1 MAKNKYWSAGYIFST
16 LFRHSPF
23 WSAAGS
29 YNPASKTTHVLLDCK
44 ASASAKS
51 IERLKSYLKSMAVL
65 AMHPLALPLLI
76 IDLETTLTMVDCQQ
90 WLTELQ
96 KLERETG
103 QRPHGTMEYRP
114 VDPLEIDFP
123 KVVKELNA
131 CSVFV
136 RLIERESECVLE
148 QLRVMRITIDELE
161 AQQIPQPCLQMQNAA
176 KRLRRQV
183 DFLTTSRTS
192 LLIRLREIQRG
203 AQTQLNFV
211 YNFTAQRD
219 SILNLETA
227 KVTKEL
233 AVASKRDSS
242 AMKTIAVLTM
252 VFLPGT
258 FLAVSNYPPFQP
270 SQQILKD

>member
-1 MAKNKYWSAGYIFST
+1 VDDW
-16 LFRHSPF
+16 RDQ
-23 WSAAGS
+23 GS
-29 YNPASKTTHVLLDCK
+29 LPDNVDSRLPAHRT
-44 ASASAKS
+44 
-51 IERLKSYLKSMAVL
+51 I
-65 AMHPLALPLLI
+65 
-76 IDLETTLTMVDCQQ
+76 
-90 WLTELQ
+90 
-96 KLERETG
+96 
-103 QRPHGTMEYRP
+103 EYRP
-114 VDPLEIDFP
+114 VDPLEINFP

-131 CSVFV
+131 YSVFV
-136 RLIERESECVLE
+136 RLIERECECVLE

-161 AQQIPQPCLQMQNAA
+161 AQQIPQPCVQMQNAA
-176 KRLRRQV
+176 KGLRRQV
-183 DFLTTSRTS
+183 DFLATSRTS

-203 AQTQLNFV
+203 AQTQLNVV

-258 FLAVSNYPPFQP
+258 FLAVSNHLYPNPL
-270 SQQILKD
+270 SKSRKTKISHIRD